1 MQAAR
6 GEGVLRGES
15 CQEAG
20 LPLRGSAEP
29 CPQAASTRS
38 SGVPGSVPAVFRRCW
53 KDCRLVTPPAV
64 HVTWFVH
71 RCLESCA
78 FKDMWTRSGSW
89 RRTVRMARAAGM
101 PFESLFCSVLV
112 TRGAMLVPSLNAQ
125 HIHLPSGSA
134 LRDRQSLAHFT
145 DGEMEA
151 ATARSLGSRAGVSLA
166 DPAEVTAPGFLSLR
180 SVPVCQP
187 KAAPLLFHFC
197 LNNCEP
203 LV

>member
-71 RCLESCA
+71 RCLESYA

-89 RRTVRMARAAGM
+89 RRMVRMARAAGM

-134 LRDRQSLAHFT
+134 LRDRKSLAHFT

-151 ATARSLGSRAGVSLA
+151 ATARTLGSRAGVSLA
-166 DPAEVTAPGFLSLR
+166 DPAEVTAPGFLSLC